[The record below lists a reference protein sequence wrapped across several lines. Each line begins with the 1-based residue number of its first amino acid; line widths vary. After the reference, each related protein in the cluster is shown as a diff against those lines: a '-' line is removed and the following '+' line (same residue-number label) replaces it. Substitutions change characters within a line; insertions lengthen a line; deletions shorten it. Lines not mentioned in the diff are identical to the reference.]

1 MSSFDQVYLV
11 GVVAAFAVFAV
22 VLAWGDISTKDVRD
36 SRKD

>member
-1 MSSFDQVYLV
+1 MSSFDQVSLV